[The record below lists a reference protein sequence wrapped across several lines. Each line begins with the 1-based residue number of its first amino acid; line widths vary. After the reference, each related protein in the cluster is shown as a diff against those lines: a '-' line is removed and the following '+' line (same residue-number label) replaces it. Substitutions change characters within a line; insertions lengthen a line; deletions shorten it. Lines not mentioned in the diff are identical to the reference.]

1 MIFQKSFDFFVE
13 SELKK
18 EVKNC
23 RGFYSKETRE
33 RITISVGIELGPTWD
48 RYDSW
53 TTLIRNGNTE
63 EFWFLHLATTSI
75 DEKSEKA

>member
-1 MIFQKSFDFFVE
+1 MWSYERIFDFFVE
-13 SELKK
+13 SKLKK

-33 RITISVGIELGPTWD
+33 RIIISVGTELDPTWD

-53 TTLIRNGNTE
+53 TTLIWNVKNE
-63 EFWFLHLATTSI
+63 EF
-75 DEKSEKA
+75 